1 MFNKNVLVQVS
12 QSKSRRNHRCSRKY
26 FQESRKRISWTCL
39 IAFSMRFVYTFALES
54 WIMEIESLH
63 DVWHFLC
70 HLCDPNR
77 LTHSPNY
84 SQLIIGSCT
93 NKKHHHKSIAL
104 CFPANQAENLVFI
117 TILCFIKSF
126 QAHQWTFVLTR
137 IRPRNRRNC
146 NKFWSLKVF
155 WVKNVKHISA
165 ETQNWWYFVKH
176 KRTLISLF
184 AD

>member
-1 MFNKNVLVQVS
+1 MFWFKFRSRNPVETTAAAENIF
-12 QSKSRRNHRCSRKY
+12 KSLEREFLNLFNSI
-26 FQESRKRISWTCL
+26 FMQ
-39 IAFSMRFVYTFALES
+39 FVYTFALES
-54 WIMEIESLH
+54 WNMEIESLH

-77 LTHSPNY
+77 LTQSPDY
-84 SQLIIGSCT
+84 WQLIIGCCT

-137 IRPRNRRNC
+137 SRPRNRRNC

-176 KRTLISLF
+176 KRILISLF